1 MFSNNL
7 IYTGYNYTTLYISM
21 YTLQEPKELSPSLA
35 AAINRLQ
42 QGPELAIATTYL
54 KKDFFLSVVVSNQ
67 GDAHPASTV
76 PWCREFSRT
85 SWQRSPAI
93 TQGAF
98 FLAFACLNPYP
109 KIISSDCSPP
119 FVPLLLPLEWILFLT
134 LLRIFSFTFDQRIIF
149 ETSESASQHQ
159 NNP

>member
-76 PWCREFSRT
+76 P
-85 SWQRSPAI
+85 
-93 TQGAF
+93 
-98 FLAFACLNPYP
+98 
-109 KIISSDCSPP
+109 
-119 FVPLLLPLEWILFLT
+119 
-134 LLRIFSFTFDQRIIF
+134 
-149 ETSESASQHQ
+149 
-159 NNP
+159 